1 MSTPLH
7 SWLPPRCDSRTGA
20 SHRRRDAPC
29 QDASGVWSF
38 LDGAGQPVQ
47 ALVVSDGHGGSR
59 YDRSAVGSRIA
70 CQVALA
76 EVQQVLCQARLNQAG
91 AGEHW
96 LPWLREGLPG
106 QIVERWRMEV
116 LAHARA
122 HPRADGAPPSTLA
135 YGATLGLLLLT
146 PDWWGYSGLG
156 DWDLVR
162 ISADGSAELI
172 SEEPDHPGGGEA
184 TFSLC
189 MDGAARHFAPRS
201 GLMPISAGQ
210 APFSLLLSTDGI
222 RKSCGTDADYLTL
235 ARYLCELPASPG
247 DPQTEEL
254 AAALDHISSHG
265 SGDDVSVAI
274 GRWIRRDAPQRMAGP
289 GGLTPRGKTERDGG
303 PVIVQPGL
311 EPLAA
316 APGLA
321 QEPEAGPAP
330 APAAEEGQRAPSH
343 EGMERPEPRRFVLQL
358 VGGGVV
364 LGLAAAGVGAAA
376 VLGWGPFNR
385 QGSETE
391 RHRQELA
398 QALQHQ
404 AMELC
409 RMHDPSTDTAEPAAA
424 PDGGRPGTPTPP
436 PVAAAKGDPSDPQL
450 DPARLRRITT
460 ALTMRRS
467 IVLGLR
473 NGTKAPSPFLVE
485 PARDPLSAL
494 IAWSFLQAD
503 LNPSAPQP
511 DLAAGTPGP
520 LAWLPGWLK
529 PSRQDPAPL
538 APPLCPEL
546 RVALQQQWKPQRLA
560 LPLRSALPH
569 PLAGHSDQEPLA
581 VPPSGGSAEP
591 PPQR

>member
-1 MSTPLH
+1 VSTPLH

-76 EVQQVLCQARLNQAG
+76 EVQQVLCGARLNQAD

-96 LPWLREGLPG
+96 LPWLRDDLPG

-156 DWDLVR
+156 DWDLAR
-162 ISADGSAELI
+162 ISGDGSAALI

-184 TFSLC
+184 TYSLC
-189 MDGAARHFAPRS
+189 MEGAARWFAPRC

-210 APFSLLLSTDGI
+210 PPFSLLLSTDGI

-247 DPQTEEL
+247 DPSAEEL
-254 AAALDHISSHG
+254 DAALDHISSQG

-274 GRWIRRDAPQRMAGP
+274 GRWGRRDAPQGMASP
-289 GGLTPRGKTERDGG
+289 GDRSPGVKPRHHGG

-311 EPLAA
+311 EAPAA
-316 APGLA
+316 APG
-321 QEPEAGPAP
+321 QTGD
-330 APAAEEGQRAPSH
+330 PAADAPPASATGKGLPSPSH
-343 EGMERPEPRRFVLQL
+343 RKWGQPERKRPALWLLRG
-358 VGGGVV
+358 VGV
-364 LGLAAAGVGAAA
+364 LGLSAAGVGAAA
-376 VLGWGPFNR
+376 VLGWGPFDR
-385 QGSETE
+385 EGSETE
-391 RHRQELA
+391 RQGQELA

-404 AMELC
+404 AAELC
-409 RMHDPSTDTAEPAAA
+409 GMHEPSTGAAMPAAA
-424 PDGGRPGTPTPP
+424 PDGGSPGTSSPP
-436 PVAAAKGDPSDPQL
+436 PAAATHGNSPDQEQ
-450 DPARLRRITT
+450 DPALLSRISAT
-460 ALTMRRS
+460 LTMRKS
-467 IVLGLR
+467 IVLGLL
-473 NGTKAPSPFLVE
+473 NGTMVPAAFLAD
-485 PARDPLSAL
+485 PTRDPLSTL
-494 IAWSFLQAD
+494 IAWSSLQAQ
-503 LNPSAPQP
+503 LNPSVPPVRGDSPPGQGLDWWPGWLAPQRTAPQP
-511 DLAAGTPGP
+511 HP
-520 LAWLPGWLK
+520 
-529 PSRQDPAPL
+529 Q
-538 APPLCPEL
+538 LCPEL
-546 RVALQQQWKPQRLA
+546 RLALQNQWKPQRLGLPLRRA
-560 LPLRSALPH
+560 LPLRLDGH
-569 PLAGHSDQEPLA
+569 PAVEPLA
-581 VPPSGGSAEP
+581 APHASGSAEP
-591 PPQR
+591 PSQR